1 MGGRER
7 ASRGRVGSCRCVHF
21 GMLLD
26 WFGVRFIMW
35 CSEIGECQ
43 NFGSPTSRAYFGSPT
58 SLPPHHYPPF
68 SYRRATGVQNL
79 IRTLDPVSKGCAS
92 HTRYHMIVHALETFG
107 HPRFAVCRHSGAEYE
122 PPPMH
127 PNVGKSCRHAMTAQ
141 RTRVGRMRSH
151 ARLPRCPRA
160 GGAAHGRGTHAAPTR
175 APCLQLS
182 RLGHAAGHCREAV
195 RAGLLHESCEPA
207 HDK

>member
-58 SLPPHHYPPF
+58 SLAAPPHHYPPF
-68 SYRRATGVQNL
+68 FLVPAPISN
-79 IRTLDPVSKGCAS
+79 
-92 HTRYHMIVHALETFG
+92 
-107 HPRFAVCRHSGAEYE
+107 
-122 PPPMH
+122 
-127 PNVGKSCRHAMTAQ
+127 
-141 RTRVGRMRSH
+141 H
-151 ARLPRCPRA
+151 ARSNSAVLRGTGHSFDTAICWRAQPLKALVVMNNAPWCAHAGRPVRQRRLTRPPCRWPSGCVIGDRPHLPRLTVE
-160 GGAAHGRGTHAAPTR
+160 G
-175 APCLQLS
+175 
-182 RLGHAAGHCREAV
+182 EAWQ
-195 RAGLLHESCEPA
+195 RRRRR
-207 HDK
+207 